1 MKNFQILLHDQVQL
15 ESCVALKH
23 SLILLYLPTFKAVIS
38 KLMIFDIYSFLKIDL
53 EFVFHN
59 VRNKGSVNISL
70 KANSGRSASR

>member
-15 ESCVALKH
+15 ESCVALKY
-23 SLILLYLPTFKAVIS
+23 SLISLYLPTFKAVIS

-53 EFVFHN
+53 EFIFHN
-59 VRNKGSVNISL
+59 VRNKGIVNISL